1 MHGRDEAVLAQDARV
16 EQQALHDGRGEQRAA
31 AAEQMASEARAS
43 GTDTGALELRLQ
55 SCRKHADNLNDLVE
69 RQQTI
74 KKLWSQPTQAF
85 KRKEAEVKCL
95 QSRLNLALG
104 L

>member
-1 MHGRDEAVLAQDARV
+1 MFDAPPSEKESLANNMRNHDHFAKEARDLIAQI
-16 EQQALHDGRGEQRAA
+16 
-31 AAEQMASEARAS
+31 SEARAS